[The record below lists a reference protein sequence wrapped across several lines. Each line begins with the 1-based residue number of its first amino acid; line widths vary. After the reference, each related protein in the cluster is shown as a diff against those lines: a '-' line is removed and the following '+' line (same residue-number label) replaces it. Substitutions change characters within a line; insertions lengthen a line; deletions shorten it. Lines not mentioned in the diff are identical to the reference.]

1 MEIYIS
7 YEGLKRVRDDIEK
20 MRYSIKEN
28 KEKYINMI
36 EQIEDEEFYERDIYN
51 IKTLLESIKEVNED
65 AEGIISNISKHV
77 LEGVEN
83 LEEVMNNDPFSES

>member
-77 LEGVEN
+77 LKGVEN